1 MKNIVVLWL
10 VVFILSSLSIA
21 YTHELV
27 ISPIWIINIITAY
40 YLIQYR
46 KVVNSTLFTLLF
58 SFSSVFIASYL
69 FDQTKPIDFKVL
81 LSVIGAVQVVIFM
94 WVYYWIAERA
104 SKFKYYHTFVITFPN
119 IISSAVG
126 ALLFMMIFEF
136 GLNYYEFLDYFLE
149 QFATGMSVMCILYGM
164 SHWKNIPWTDYALIC
179 AAWIIQ
185 YFISIDPIFYACFIF
200 PFLMCYFIFKCK
212 LREFSFLIGLL
223 SFVCSVYVSLPLA
236 GEYWSASETHMLSRL
251 SSYRLAL
258 GCYLIIF
265 LFVCEIYLNNKRLSS
280 SYERMMF
287 RDELTALKNRRYVR
301 EKVLNDEN
309 FSDGYLLLLDIDN
322 FKKVNDQYGHYVGD
336 LVINHITS
344 ILRHLKIEE
353 SMIARW
359 GGEEFLF
366 MVPKATAQQCRNTC
380 DAIIVACQNQP
391 FHFKGEQIDITV
403 SIGAT
408 MFNQFNLDTHIR
420 LLQRADQGLYNAKAN
435 GKKQYV
441 FNH

>member
-21 YTHELV
+21 YTHEWM
-27 ISPIWIINIITAY
+27 ISPVWIINIITAY
-40 YLIQYR
+40 YLIQSR
-46 KVVNSTLFTLLF
+46 KVINSTLFTLLF
-58 SFSSVFIASYL
+58 SFSSIFIASFL
-69 FDQTKPIDFKVL
+69 FDRTKPIDFKVL
-81 LSVIGAVQVVIFM
+81 LSLISAVQVVTFI

-104 SKFKYYHTFVITFPN
+104 SQFKYYLTFVITFSN
-119 IISSAVG
+119 IISAAVG
-126 ALLFMMIFEF
+126 AVLFMMIFEF

-164 SHWKNIPWTDYALIC
+164 SHWKNIAWTDYALIGL
-179 AAWIIQ
+179 AWVIQ
-185 YFISIDPIFYACFIF
+185 YLISTDPIFYACFIF
-200 PFLMCYFIFKCK
+200 PFLMCYFIFKYK
-212 LREFSFLIGLL
+212 LREFSFLIGLMC
-223 SFVCSVYVSLPLA
+223 FVCSVYVSLPLA
-236 GEYWSASETHMLSRL
+236 GEYWTAFETHMLSRL

-258 GCYLIIF
+258 GCCLIIF
-265 LFVCEIYLNNKRLSS
+265 LFVCEISLNNKRLSS
-280 SYERMMF
+280 SYERLMF
-287 RDELTALKNRRYVR
+287 RDELTALKNRRYVH
-301 EKVLNDEN
+301 EKVLTDEH
-309 FSDGYLLLLDIDN
+309 FKAGYLLLIDIDN

-344 ILRHLKIEE
+344 ILRQLQIKR

-366 MVPKATAQQCRNTC
+366 MVPDATAQQCRDTC
-380 DAIIVACQNQP
+380 DAILIACQNQP
-391 FHFKGEQIDITV
+391 FRYKGEQIEITV

-408 MFNQFNLDTHIR
+408 VFNQFNTDTHIG
-420 LLQRADQGLYNAKAN
+420 LLQRADQGLYSAKAN